1 MKKKKSFTLAE
12 VLITLVIIGIIA
24 AITVPVIMA
33 NHRKSETTAKLKK
46 FNSTI
51 QNAIKLA
58 ETEWGVP
65 LEEWDVSDMDD
76 GYDYGG
82 DGRYFIKYLAK
93 YIKYNKEYRDYFSDD
108 FPKGCIG
115 LYCVVLDDGMLLSF
129 DNNDITFF
137 IDING
142 EKGPNAHGRD
152 QFEYML
158 PNSSFYNYKK
168 KNNTRE
174 DFINDCAEDPALGL
188 TCSYILQLYDA
199 WEIKDDYP
207 IRL

>member
-46 FNSTI
+46 FDSTI

-65 LEEWDVSDMDD
+65 FEEWDVSDMDVNT
-76 GYDYGG
+76 YGG
-82 DGRYFIKYLAK
+82 DGRYFIKYLSK
-93 YIKYNKEYRDYFSDD
+93 YIKYNKEYSDYSSNDY
-108 FPKGCIG
+108 PKGCIG

-129 DNNDITFF
+129 DYNDITFF

-142 EKGPNAHGRD
+142 EKGPNDGGKD
-152 QFEYML
+152 QFEYMF
-158 PNSSFYNYKK
+158 PDSTFYNRVKEY
-168 KNNTRE
+168 TRE
-174 DFINDCAEDPALGL
+174 DLIKQCAEDPALGWS
-188 TCSYILQLYDA
+188 CSYVLQIYDA